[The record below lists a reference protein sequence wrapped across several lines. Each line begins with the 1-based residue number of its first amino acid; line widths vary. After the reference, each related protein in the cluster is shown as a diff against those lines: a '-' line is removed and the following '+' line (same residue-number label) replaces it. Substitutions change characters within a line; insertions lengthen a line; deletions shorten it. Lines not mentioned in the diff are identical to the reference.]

1 MNTSLHRVWRVTISC
16 VLFSL
21 ALTAQPKY
29 RTFTQEQ
36 LAQKEERNA
45 GRAIAS
51 RVSFVVKNRF
61 DTVKNVLSATVSSPI
76 ISLLDSGG
84 FPNLRIANFNKTIVA
99 EGKELQPGDSVVFHA
114 IVKRKVA
121 GSKITGWQMRTK
133 DFSAVRT
140 PNSPGAGVTTITITH
155 GMSSPA
161 IPARVDEQII
171 AQPTGGNVREYLYQ
185 KAVKRPKG
193 IILGVEKAAQPGGWI
208 RSFSTNTKAF
218 PHTGAARCFDSV
230 RISTKLKPFTG
241 EVRNASVRMHDNH
254 LLGSLHALKLSV
266 LANDAGVT
274 EPFEVDA
281 TPLGS
286 LLYYDSADGSN
297 PFNNLTVR
305 EICKLADTALT
316 YCSRFSP
323 DYYSALDQTIT
334 SIVEMFSGR
343 IEVSSM
349 RPMKVNGTKTLEEVS
364 FLHANPFATVRQQ
377 DTEIASDNLPY
388 ENRMLWNYPNPFN
401 PTTVISYMLSVN
413 SMVTLKVY
421 NLLGQEVATLLD
433 HAELEAGEQ
442 SVEFDAGN
450 LSSGTYYYRLT
461 ATDISDG
468 SVFTDVKK
476 MTLMR

>member
-1 MNTSLHRVWRVTISC
+1 MNTSLQRVWRVTISC

-45 GRAIAS
+45 GKAIAS
-51 RVSFVVKNRF
+51 RVRFVVKNRF

-84 FPNLRIANFNKTIVA
+84 FPNLRIANFKKTIVA

-114 IVKRKVA
+114 IVKRKVP

-133 DFSAVRT
+133 DFSAVQT

-155 GMSSPA
+155 GIPSPP
-161 IPARVDEQII
+161 IPASVDEQVI

-193 IILGVEKAAQPGGWI
+193 IILGVEKAAKPAGWV

-230 RISTKLKPFTG
+230 VMSTKMKPFDG
-241 EVRNASVRMHDNH
+241 EVKNPSVRMHNNH
-254 LLGSLHALKLSV
+254 LLGSLHALKLSI

-274 EPFEVDA
+274 EPFEADA

-286 LLYYDSADGSN
+286 LLYYDSAHAGN

-305 EICKLADTALT
+305 EICKLTDTALT
-316 YCSRFSP
+316 YCRRFSSE
-323 DYYSALDQTIT
+323 YYTALDQTIT
-334 SIVEMFSGR
+334 SIVEMFSGT
-343 IEVSSM
+343 IEVNSM
-349 RPMKVNGTKTLEEVS
+349 RPMKVKGTKTLEEVT
-364 FLHANPFATVRQQ
+364 FLHANPFANVPQR
-377 DTEIASDNLPY
+377 ESEEAVDNIPY

-401 PTTVISYMLSVN
+401 PSTVISYQLKVKSV
-413 SMVTLKVY
+413 VTLKVFD
-421 NLLGQEVATLLD
+421 LLGREVSTLFD
-433 HAELEAGEQ
+433 HAELDEGEQ

-450 LSSGTYYYRLT
+450 LSSGTYYYRLI
-461 ATDISDG
+461 ATDVSNG